1 MKAQLAEEEEVNG
14 RVGLVVKRVSL
25 QGSFILCRVLFHP
38 TSPPPTHTPTPTRLQ
53 DFTLGLVWVQ
63 GGGVEHSLWD
73 LPH

>member
-1 MKAQLAEEEEVNG
+1 MKAQLAEEEVNG

-38 TSPPPTHTPTPTRLQ
+38 TNPPGLQ
-53 DFTLGLVWVQ
+53 DFTLGLVWVR